1 MAFPSFSQLLAA
13 PGSLGRRLSLAG
25 VLLGGAGCHPQPTA
39 TALPEPIFRKGRQLT
54 YRIRTSARGGAHPQL
69 DTLVLTSYGE
79 YKPGQYDTV
88 TTQIKVGFAYGGQLT
103 SDPSLPGFSA
113 GVVERDTVLWSHPPR
128 QGPYAILEF
137 SPFPYIRL
145 PAETGRH
152 WSWTLAVGSHWSNP
166 AWATWQGEIP
176 VRSTYCITGQQT
188 IATPLGRLTCWV
200 TQAHATSP
208 VGASSLETLYHPAY
222 GFVRWTYATVNG
234 GRIELQLVKA
244 EVVPVQEP
252 FQVDPSVHFMPP
264 H

>member
-1 MAFPSFSQLLAA
+1 MTSPSFSQRLAA
-13 PGSLGRRLSLAG
+13 LGSWCRPLRLAV
-25 VLLGGAGCHPQPTA
+25 VLLGGLGCHPQPTA
-39 TALPEPIFRKGRQLT
+39 TAAPEPIFRKGRQLT
-54 YRIRTSARGGAHPQL
+54 YRISSSAHGGTHPQL
-69 DTLVLTSYGE
+69 DTLVLTSFGE
-79 YKPGQYDTV
+79 YQPGQYDTV
-88 TTQIKVGFAYGGQLT
+88 TTQIQVGFAYGGR
-103 SDPSLPGFSA
+103 SAPDPSLLGSPA

-128 QGPYAILEF
+128 QGPYAILEL

-145 PAETGRH
+145 PAATGRQ
-152 WSWTLAVGSHWSNP
+152 WSWTLTVGSHWSNP
-166 AWATWQGEIP
+166 AWATWQGDIP
-176 VRSTYCITGQQT
+176 VRSTYRITGQRT

-244 EVVPVQEP
+244 EVVPIQEP
-252 FQVDPSVHFMPP
+252 FQVDPSVHFLPL